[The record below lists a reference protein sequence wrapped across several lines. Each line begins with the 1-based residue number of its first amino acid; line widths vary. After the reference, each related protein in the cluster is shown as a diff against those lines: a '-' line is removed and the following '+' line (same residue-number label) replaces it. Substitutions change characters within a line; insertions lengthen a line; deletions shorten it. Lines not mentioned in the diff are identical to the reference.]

1 MIEAG
6 LIITLLA
13 LALVVVVLAKGIRI
27 VQQSEC
33 MVIERLGSFH
43 RILEP
48 GINIIIPFVDKPR
61 AIKVRRYKHGST
73 MPVIVEE
80 LRIDRRET
88 VLDFPSQ
95 SMITKDNVTV
105 SINGAIYYQVIDP
118 KNAVYQV
125 ENFIQAIEVL
135 SKTTLRAL
143 IGQKDLDEIFSNRDE
158 INKHLE
164 ATMDEAGNK
173 WGIKATR
180 VEIQDV
186 EMPPEIEEAMRMQMT
201 AERTRRAAVT
211 RANGQREADIQVA
224 EGEKQ
229 AAILR
234 AQGDKESAVLRAEG
248 ERESIERVVS
258 VTRDSQ
264 DFSTAQVVNYLL
276 ALQYLKVLPNVAKE
290 GDRVFLPLES
300 TQIAGSL
307 GGIGEL
313 LKMTNGR

>member
-6 LIITLLA
+6 LVVTILLV
-13 LALVVVVLAKGIRI
+13 ALVIFVLAKGIRI
-27 VQQSEC
+27 VQQSEA

-61 AIKVRRYKHGST
+61 AIKVRRYKHGVT
-73 MPVIVEE
+73 APVIMEE
-80 LRIDRRET
+80 TRIDRRET
-88 VLDFPSQ
+88 VLDFPAQ
-95 SMITKDNVTV
+95 SMITRDNVSV

-125 ENFIQAIEVL
+125 ENFIQASEVL

-158 INKHLE
+158 INAHLE
-164 ATMDEAGNK
+164 QTMDEAGNK

-186 EMPPEIEEAMRMQMT
+186 EMPAEVENAMRMQMT
-201 AERTRRAAVT
+201 AERNRRASVT
-211 RANGQREADIQVA
+211 EANGKREAEIQVA

-229 AAILR
+229 AAVLR

-248 ERESIERVVS
+248 EQEAITRLVS
-258 VTRDSQ
+258 VAQNQD
-264 DFSTAQVVNYLL
+264 DFSTQQAVNYLL
-276 ALQYLKVLPNVAKE
+276 ALEYLKTLPDVAKD

-300 TQIAGSL
+300 TQITGAL

-313 LKMTNGR
+313 LKRS

>member
-1 MIEAG
+1 MMEAS
-6 LIITLLA
+6 LIISVVLA
-13 LALVVVVLAKGIRI
+13 ALVIYVLAKGIRI
-27 VQQSEC
+27 VQQSEA
-33 MVIERLGSFH
+33 MVIERLGSYS
-43 RILEP
+43 RTLEP

-61 AIKVRRYKHGST
+61 SIKVRRYKHGAKE
-73 MPVIVEE
+73 PVIMEE
-80 LRIDRRET
+80 ERIDRRET
-88 VLDFPSQ
+88 VLDFPAQ

-118 KNAVYQV
+118 ANAVYKV

-135 SKTTLRAL
+135 AKTTLRAL

-158 INKHLE
+158 INAHLE
-164 ATMDEAGNK
+164 QTMDEAGNK

-186 EMPPEIEEAMRMQMT
+186 DMPSEIEDAMRMQMT
-201 AERTRRAAVT
+201 AERNRRASVT
-211 RANGQREADIQVA
+211 EANGKREAEIQVA

-234 AQGDKESAVLRAEG
+234 AEGDKESAVLRAEG
-248 ERESIERVVS
+248 EQEAITRVVS
-258 VTRDSQ
+258 VASERE
-264 DFSTAQVVNYLL
+264 DFSTQQVVNYLL
-276 ALQYLKVLPNVAKE
+276 ALEYLKTLPDVAKE

-300 TQIAGSL
+300 TQITGAL

-313 LKMTNGR
+313 LKGGRA